1 MAGAARLAA
10 DNGVPAC
17 SSRGRSDLHRSSE
30 RTVSGMG
37 DSDDLEVTREGL
49 LGLLAGKAKEA
60 AGTLVGNDE
69 LARDGRLQQAQID
82 EEAEAARDE
91 TGKQLGIGDRVKL
104 DDGREGQVIEFDG
117 RKIDESGG
125 VGGSAKVRL
134 DDGTII
140 DVGPA
145 RITQL

>member
-1 MAGAARLAA
+1 
-10 DNGVPAC
+10 
-17 SSRGRSDLHRSSE
+17 
-30 RTVSGMG
+30 MG
-37 DSDDLEVTREGL
+37 DGDDLEVTREGL
-49 LGLLAGKAKEA
+49 LGLTAGKAKEA

-69 LARDGRLQQAQID
+69 LAQKGRLQQTEID

-91 TGKQLGIGDRVKL
+91 TDKQLRIGDRVKL
-104 DDGREGQVIEFDG
+104 DDGREGQVMEFDG
-117 RKIDESGG
+117 RKIGESGG

-134 DDGTII
+134 DNGTIV

>member
-1 MAGAARLAA
+1 
-10 DNGVPAC
+10 
-17 SSRGRSDLHRSSE
+17 
-30 RTVSGMG
+30 
-37 DSDDLEVTREGL
+37 
-49 LGLLAGKAKEA
+49 
-60 AGTLVGNDE
+60 
-69 LARDGRLQQAQID
+69 
-82 EEAEAARDE
+82 
-91 TGKQLGIGDRVKL
+91 VKL

-134 DDGTII
+134 DDGTIV